1 MDELGVEELD
11 WPESWS
17 QPMEHLWDDSSLYR
31 NEGIVNECMVHDFT
45 WKKKKDF
52 FLHFHLSTYTLHFF
66 LEDLFPA

>member
-31 NEGIVNECMVHDFT
+31 NEGIVNEWMVHDFT

-52 FLHFHLSTYTLHFF
+52 VSIFISVHTH
-66 LEDLFPA
+66 